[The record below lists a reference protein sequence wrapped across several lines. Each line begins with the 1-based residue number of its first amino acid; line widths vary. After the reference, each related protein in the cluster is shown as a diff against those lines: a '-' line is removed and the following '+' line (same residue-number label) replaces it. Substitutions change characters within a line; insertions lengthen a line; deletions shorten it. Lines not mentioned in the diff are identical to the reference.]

1 MSIDKKSL
9 ALGLAI
15 GGKWNLLNA
24 QGDRSV
30 LLPVEVWMGR
40 RLPATIDLG
49 AAPTRPEGGGEAV
62 LTAAYGGA
70 AVHGVTACTDAA
82 GLLAEGERAVPS
94 ISVQTL

>member
-40 RLPATIDLG
+40 RLPAVIDLG
-49 AAPTRPEGGGEAV
+49 AAAPRLEGGGEL

-70 AVHGVTACTDAA
+70 TVHGVTACTDAA
-82 GLLAEGERAVPS
+82 GLLTEGERAVPS